1 MLLLLLTVA
10 DTAAAGTFSK
20 GNFSA
25 LSTKIEASSG
35 VLTSF
40 TWVYG
45 FAQLKKELSCN
56 TSVDEMRTIKGQ
68 GDTYASIQKTSR
80 EPFRD
85 IARPNGSD
93 SL

>member
-1 MLLLLLTVA
+1 MVTA
-10 DTAAAGTFSK
+10 DTAIDGAIPESRFP
-20 GNFSA
+20 A
-25 LSTKIEASSG
+25 LSTKIG
-35 VLTSF
+35 VSAGLLIPRM
-40 TWVYG
+40 VVND
-45 FAQLKKELSCN
+45 FAELKKELSCN
-56 TSVDEMRTIKGQ
+56 TPVEDMRTIKGH